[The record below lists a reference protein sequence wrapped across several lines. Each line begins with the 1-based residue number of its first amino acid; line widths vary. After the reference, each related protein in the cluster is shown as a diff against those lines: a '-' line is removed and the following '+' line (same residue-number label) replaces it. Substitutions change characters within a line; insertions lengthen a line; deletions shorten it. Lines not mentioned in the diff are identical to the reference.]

1 MMNARH
7 NWINQG
13 YKSSLATRNIT
24 PQPALRKQGFGG
36 HFEDAPPPYI
46 EEVKEDNKIERTKKP
61 KEKKKRGKGA
71 KKEKEKIKEDKPKST
86 RKIISKAT
94 DFVLK

>member
-7 NWINQG
+7 NWITQG
-13 YKSSLATRNIT
+13 YRSSLSTRSIT

-46 EEVKEDNKIERTKKP
+46 EEVKEDNKIERRKKP
-61 KEKKKRGKGA
+61 KEKKKKKT
-71 KKEKEKIKEDKPKST
+71 KKEKEVIKEDKPKSN
-86 RKIISKAT
+86 RKVK
-94 DFVLK
+94 